1 MTEEKKGPSRRNVLK
16 KAILTGASAPVATFV
31 GRTQAAGD
39 EHKYI
44 EKKADGPAPWLV
56 EAESGD
62 MNFITHTPTPEASR
76 KRDYVPYPGSDFML
90 DAMKEIGVEYVSAMM
105 GSTFRGLQESIVNYG
120 ENSSPELIVCVHEE
134 ISVAMCHGYAKA
146 TGKPMACMLHTNVG
160 LQHGAMAIYNAW
172 CDRVPLIAIVGNAI
186 TDETKIRSFVEW
198 THSAQ
203 DVLSMVRDY
212 IKWDDAPKTL
222 QRFAESMIRARNISM
237 TPPYEPVAIVADTEL
252 QELPINAPEKLKI
265 PESVPVHPPVGSP
278 SDVERTAKMLLE
290 AERPVIITDRS
301 ARSNE
306 GVQLLVELAELLNC
320 PVVSL
325 DGRMNFPTRHY
336 LNHSW
341 NRGAVMR
348 DADLV
353 VGLELT
359 SLWSATHHVPDNTHR
374 EPTIRRIP
382 KDAKIIDISSVH
394 SFSKSNQLDLSRHVS
409 ADITIAADAQ
419 ATMPAII
426 ESIKKQI
433 SSSQKQAIK
442 AKKAKFVKMREQLDD
457 RERQAAALAWDSTPI
472 TTARMAMEVWE
483 QIKDEKFAV
492 VSPIF
497 NISSWP
503 TRLWDMKEY
512 ENYLGGPGAYGV
524 GYTLPASAGA
534 ALANKKTGRI
544 SIDFQSDGDYLMLPG
559 TLWTLAH
566 HEIPLLMV
574 VHNNR
579 AWHQETMHMVRMAN
593 RRGRDE
599 QNWRIGTTIDNP
611 NIDYAQ
617 QAKSFGVW
625 AEGPITD
632 PEDLAPAI
640 ARALAVVKSGKPALL
655 DVVSAPR

>member
-1 MTEEKKGPSRRNVLK
+1 
-16 KAILTGASAPVATFV
+16 
-31 GRTQAAGD
+31 
-39 EHKYI
+39 
-44 EKKADGPAPWLV
+44 
-56 EAESGD
+56 
-62 MNFITHTPTPEASR
+62 
-76 KRDYVPYPGSDFML
+76 
-90 DAMKEIGVEYVSAMM
+90 
-105 GSTFRGLQESIVNYG
+105 
-120 ENSSPELIVCVHEE
+120 
-134 ISVAMCHGYAKA
+134 
-146 TGKPMACMLHTNVG
+146 
-160 LQHGAMAIYNAW
+160 
-172 CDRVPLIAIVGNAI
+172 
-186 TDETKIRSFVEW
+186 
-198 THSAQ
+198 
-203 DVLSMVRDY
+203 
-212 IKWDDAPKTL
+212 
-222 QRFAESMIRARNISM
+222 
-237 TPPYEPVAIVADTEL
+237 
-252 QELPINAPEKLKI
+252 
-265 PESVPVHPPVGSP
+265 
-278 SDVERTAKMLLE
+278 
-290 AERPVIITDRS
+290 
-301 ARSNE
+301 
-306 GVQLLVELAELLNC
+306 
-320 PVVSL
+320 
-325 DGRMNFPTRHY
+325 
-336 LNHSW
+336 
-341 NRGAVMR
+341 
-348 DADLV
+348 
-353 VGLELT
+353 
-359 SLWSATHHVPDNTHR
+359 LWSATHHVPDNTHR

-625 AEGPITD
+625 AEGPITK

-640 ARALAVVKSGKPALL
+640 ARALEVVKSGKPALL